1 MSTRKIVT
9 LRGGRGRGKN
19 ARRARQNTVRQPT
32 LLGYVFA
39 AGKLAFCSTARCQ
52 GKVGVTGEGFG
63 KEMRS
68 RRDFSLPSPL
78 QVKEFGKSRVPLH
91 IATPLMLMRRRKL
104 LC

>member
-1 MSTRKIVT
+1 MSPS
-9 LRGGRGRGKN
+9 GEGEAGEKN

-39 AGKLAFCSTARCQ
+39 AGKLAFCSMAWCQ
-52 GKVGVTGEGFG
+52 GKVGEGFG
-63 KEMRS
+63 EEMRS
-68 RRDFSLPSPL
+68 RRDFSPAPLPSPL
-78 QVKEFGKSRVPLH
+78 WVKEFGKSRVPLH